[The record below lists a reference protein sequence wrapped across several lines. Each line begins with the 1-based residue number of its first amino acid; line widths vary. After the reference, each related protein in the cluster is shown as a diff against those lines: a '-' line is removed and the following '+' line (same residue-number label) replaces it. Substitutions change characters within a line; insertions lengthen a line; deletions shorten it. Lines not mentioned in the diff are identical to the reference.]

1 MPSPLLPWLRR
12 WWLRLLIAAI
22 VAAVGGRKLVEVVR
36 GPLVP
41 VVAVERKDLVQSVV
55 ATGRIVTP
63 QRTDIAAQ
71 ITARVVAVP
80 AREGQAVK
88 AGATLVEL
96 DDRELRAAVDQARA
110 AVRQSEARLRQV
122 RDVGLPAA
130 RASAAQAE
138 ANRTQAR
145 AQYER
150 LRDLQAKGFVSA
162 AQLDDAKRNLDVA
175 ESQVASARVQVDT
188 NRAGGADEQLAI
200 TSLEQARAARR
211 VAESRLDYA
220 VIRAPVGGTLIGR
233 RVEPGD
239 TAQPGRS
246 LLTLAPEGDMRIEV
260 LVDEKNLA
268 LVALGQAALAS
279 ADAFPAKRFPARL
292 SYINPGVDA
301 QRGSV
306 EVKLAVES
314 PPDYLRQDMTVS
326 VDILVARREK
336 ALSVA
341 ADAVREAATATPW
354 VLALRDGRAVRVPV
368 RIGIRS
374 DGRFEIIEGLS
385 DGDTLIPSTVIKVRA
400 GDRVR
405 PEPRDASG
413 S

>member
-1 MPSPLLPWLRR
+1 MRSSLLSWLRR
-12 WWLRLLIAAI
+12 WWLRLILAAI
-22 VAAVGGRKLVEVVR
+22 VAALGGRKLVELVR

-41 VVAVERKDLVQSVV
+41 VVVVERKDLVQSVV

-88 AGATLVEL
+88 AGAALIEL

-110 AVRQSEARLRQV
+110 AVRQSEARLRQI

-130 RASAAQAE
+130 RATAAQAE

-150 LRDLQAKGFVSA
+150 LRDLHAKGFVSA

-175 ESQVASARVQVDT
+175 ESQVASARVQVDS

-200 TSLEQARAARR
+200 TNLEQSRAALR

-220 VIRAPVGGTLIGR
+220 IIRAPASGTLISR

-246 LLTLAPEGDMRIEV
+246 LLTLAPDGDMRIEV

-268 LVALGQAALAS
+268 LVSLGQAALAS
-279 ADAFPAKRFPARL
+279 ADAFPATRFPAKL
-292 SYINPGVDA
+292 TYINPGVDA

-306 EVKLAVES
+306 EVKLSVEA

-341 ADAVREAATATPW
+341 ADSVREAATATPW
-354 VLALRDGRAVRVPV
+354 VLAVRDGRAVRVPV
-368 RIGIRS
+368 RLGIRS
-374 DGRFEIIEGLS
+374 DGRFEIVDGLA
-385 DGDTLIPSTVIKVRA
+385 DGDTLIPSTVINVRA

-405 PEPRDASG
+405 PETRNASAI
-413 S
+413 